1 MTPAVTVVAITVTA
15 ARRAAELGVRA
26 RPTDSDLKRRYVG
39 VALNMTLGVALLNN
53 FDPGSG
59 MLSGAPGEPRAR
71 ARARARTHT
80 HANTRMYMYTYTYAC
95 MLRVFASKCSV

>member
-1 MTPAVTVVAITVTA
+1 MTVVAITVTA